1 MYTKNSLISGALNK
15 FPGRELDEEE
25 MLLDILWSQPNN
37 WTALK
42 DYLNSFERIKKFA
55 IVLFSHEKS
64 ILPELLNHIELIL
77 ASSPL
82 EHI

>member
-15 FPGRELDEEE
+15 FLGRELDEEE

-42 DYLNSFERIKKFA
+42 DYLNSFERIKN
-55 IVLFSHEKS
+55 
-64 ILPELLNHIELIL
+64 LLSFYFHMKKAYCL
-77 ASSPL
+77 SY
-82 EHI
+82 